1 MASLAVVE
9 GDFSFLGMEIS
20 PLQFALVPSRPLSLF
35 FFLMA
40 LIFGFVILR
49 NGGICKVS
57 CALDVIL
64 NHGILILESQSIL

>member
-20 PLQFALVPSRPLSLF
+20 PLQFALVPSQPLSLF
-35 FFLMA
+35 FLMA
-40 LIFGFVILR
+40 WIFGFVIFK

-64 NHGILILESQSIL
+64 NHRILILESQSIL